1 VKNHNKSLASLSR
14 RLDPIW
20 WLIARILGLARQD
33 ANQGTPQTILLV
45 DLHLLG
51 DMVMLVPLLRVIRRY
66 HPNAL
71 IGLMAGPWA
80 REILSDEGL
89 VDEFITLRAPW
100 NIRGQGARGITGVV
114 RAVRASR
121 ERQWD
126 WGIDVRGDARN
137 ILLLALAR
145 AKRRVAFDFTGGAA
159 LLTDVVPDDG
169 VIRHIIEHH
178 AALARHL
185 GMTMTSEEQIPVLG
199 RAADNRRT
207 TRDVRRRIG
216 FHFGASMVLRRMP
229 LQEACAL
236 ILSFKDQEDTHLI
249 LIDATDIRDLNSAL
263 VDRWPAKCAAT
274 IERWQGSLREFM
286 TCLKTLDKFYAMDSG
301 PAHLAAALGVDTTVF
316 FGPNPSTA
324 VRPRGSNVT
333 VIERRDMPC
342 RPCDERHCTNPRYQ
356 ACLTDLAQLLGQVQ
370 SQDSI
375 LAICS
380 SSVPDSGKLDGRRF
394 VKESS

>member
-1 VKNHNKSLASLSR
+1 
-14 RLDPIW
+14 
-20 WLIARILGLARQD
+20 LIARLLRLRHLEAAR
-33 ANQGTPQTILLV
+33 TPPRSILLV
-45 DLHLLG
+45 DLHLIG
-51 DMVMLVPLLRVIRRY
+51 DMVMLIPLLRVIRRY
-66 HPNAL
+66 HPNAHLGL
-71 IGLMAGPWA
+71 IAGPWGPT
-80 REILSDEGL
+80 ILADTGL
-89 VDEFITLRAPW
+89 VDEFISLRAPW
-100 NIRGQGARGITGVV
+100 VSKGRGVEGIGAVL
-114 RAVRASR
+114 RAIRASR
-121 ERQWD
+121 ARVWD

-342 RPCDERHCTNPRYQ
+342 RPCDE
-356 ACLTDLAQLLGQVQ
+356 
-370 SQDSI
+370 
-375 LAICS
+375 
-380 SSVPDSGKLDGRRF
+380 
-394 VKESS
+394 